1 MVSLTQAGLS
11 LAAGSLTTLS
21 PCVFP
26 ILPLVVG
33 SATARHRLAPVAM
46 AGGMIL
52 SFAVMGVL
60 IGLFGAS
67 LGFDADLLRPIGG
80 SLLLTFGLILLIPT
94 LDRRFS
100 ALLTPLASGAA
111 RLSSGSSSADLG
123 GSFLIGAT
131 LGLVWSPCSGPLLAS
146 TLTLAASEGG
156 ALTGGGLLAL
166 FGLGAALPLLGVAYA
181 SRQTLARLRPALL
194 GQSGALKKSFG
205 LLLGLAGLAVLTG
218 LDKRLEAALLD
229 VLPEAWTA
237 LTIMF

>member
-33 SATARHRLAPVAM
+33 SATARHPLAPVAM

-67 LGFDADLLRPIGG
+67 LGFDADVLRPIGG
-80 SLLLTFGLILLIPT
+80 SLLLAFGLVMLIPA
-94 LDRRFS
+94 LDSRFS

-111 RLSSGSSSADLG
+111 RLSSSGSSADLG
-123 GSFLIGAT
+123 GALLIGAT

-156 ALTGGGLLAL
+156 SLTGGGLLAL

-181 SRQTLARLRPALL
+181 SRQTLAKLRPALL
-194 GQSGALKKSFG
+194 SRGGTVKKAFG

-218 LDKRLEAALLD
+218 YDKRLEAAILD
-229 VLPEAWTA
+229 VLPESWTA
-237 LTIMF
+237 LTVLF

>member
-11 LAAGSLTTLS
+11 LAAGGLTTLS

-33 SATARHRLAPVAM
+33 SATARHPLAPVAM

-52 SFAVMGVL
+52 SFAALGVL

-67 LGFDADLLRPIGG
+67 LGFDADVLRPIGG
-80 SLLLTFGLILLIPT
+80 SLLLAFGLVMLIPA

-100 ALLTPLASGAA
+100 TLLTPLASGAA
-111 RLSSGSSSADLG
+111 RLSSSGSSADLG
-123 GSFLIGAT
+123 GALLIGAT

-146 TLTLAASEGG
+146 TLALAASEGG

-181 SRQTLARLRPALL
+181 SRQTLAKLRPALL
-194 GQSGALKKSFG
+194 TRGGTLKKAFG
-205 LLLGLAGLAVLTG
+205 LLLSLAGLAVLTVF
-218 LDKRLEAALLD
+218 DKRLEAAILD
-229 VLPEAWTA
+229 VLPESWTA
-237 LTIMF
+237 LTVLF

>member
-11 LAAGSLTTLS
+11 LAAGGLTTLS

-33 SATARHRLAPVAM
+33 SATARHPLAPVAM

-52 SFAVMGVL
+52 SFAALGVL

-67 LGFDADLLRPIGG
+67 LGFDADVLRPIGG
-80 SLLLTFGLILLIPT
+80 SLLLAFGLIMLIPA
-94 LDRRFS
+94 LDSRFS
-100 ALLTPLASGAA
+100 TLLTPLASGAA
-111 RLSSGSSSADLG
+111 RLSSSGSSADLG
-123 GSFLIGAT
+123 GALLIGAT

-181 SRQTLARLRPALL
+181 SRQTLAKLRPALL
-194 GQSGALKKSFG
+194 NQGGTLKKAFG
-205 LLLGLAGLAVLTG
+205 LLLSLAGLAVLTG
-218 LDKRLEAALLD
+218 FDKRLEAAILD
-229 VLPEAWTA
+229 ILPESWTA
-237 LTIMF
+237 LTVLF